1 MRVVSLVMLLAIVF
15 VVAGCSSDDDAA
27 DQIHGTWRVG
37 EQSIYTE
44 LAEDGTWGVWT
55 NADLA
60 GDAYDWGTYTFD
72 GETLVFS
79 NAEGSYCDG
88 AVAIWTVEF
97 SDNGQEA
104 RQTFVED
111 SCTAP
116 GVTRGQDMVLVR
128 QTP

>member
-1 MRVVSLVMLLAIVF
+1 MPVVLLAVLLLI
-15 VVAGCSSDDDAA
+15 AGCGSDDGAA
-27 DQIHGTWRVG
+27 DQIHGTWLVEG
-37 EQSIYTE
+37 QGAYTE
-44 LAEDGTWGVWT
+44 MAEDGTWGVWT
-55 NADLA
+55 NADLV

-72 GETLVFS
+72 GETLVLS

-88 AVAIWTVEF
+88 AVASWTVEF

-111 SCTAP
+111 SCTAA